1 MKEKKRTAQIVMA
14 SNRTPTKVY
23 IGIGSNMGNSKSHS
37 VEAIR
42 RIIED
47 KRVKLLAMS
56 SLYLTSPV
64 SGVAQNDFIN
74 CAISISWVGLPHELL
89 TFLQGIEERMGRERT
104 VRHGPRIIDLDVLL
118 FGDLILS
125 DPELKIPH
133 QELHRRKFAVIPCL
147 EIDPGLI
154 HPVYDKPLKSFL
166 PLIGEKQKVTKLG
179 RIGID
184 ALASEAHPTTQWD
197 LWE

>member
-1 MKEKKRTAQIVMA
+1 MREKRRTAQPIMVA
-14 SNRTPTKVY
+14 DPRPTKAYV
-23 IGIGSNMGNSKSHS
+23 GIGSNIGNSRSHS

-42 RIIED
+42 LIIED
-47 KRVKLLAMS
+47 KRVKLLAVS

-74 CAISISWVGLPHELL
+74 CVISIAWDGLPHELL
-89 TFLQGIEERMGRERT
+89 AFLQGIEERMGRERT
-104 VRHGPRIIDLDVLL
+104 IRHGPRIIDLDILL

-133 QELHRRKFAVIPCL
+133 QELHRRRFAVVPCL
-147 EIDPGLI
+147 EIDPGLV
-154 HPVYDKPLKSFL
+154 HPVYDKPLRSFL
-166 PLIGEKQKVTKLG
+166 AIIGEKQKVKNLG
-179 RIGID
+179 RVSID
-184 ALASEAHPTTQWD
+184 ALASENHPTSAWD